1 MTNFT
6 WKILD
11 IASKDEK
18 ITHAQY
24 HVVANDETNFVETEG
39 HWQFSNDFKKPFAD
53 IKEED
58 VIDLLKQETTQF
70 GKNIVED
77 RLSEQ
82 LKYLEA
88 QKKQPK
94 APWLPQT
101 FTAN

>member
-1 MTNFT
+1 MINFT
-6 WKILD
+6 WKVLD
-11 IASKDEK
+11 ISSKDEK

-24 HVVANDETNFVETEG
+24 HVTANDETNSVATEG
-39 HWQFSNDFKKPFAD
+39 HWQFSNEFDKPFAD
-53 IKEED
+53 IKEDD
-58 VIDLLKQETTQF
+58 VIELIKQETTQF

-82 LKYLEA
+82 LEYL
-88 QKKQPK
+88 QRKQPK